1 MILFDSFKFSSFW
14 NMYFDEMVFRIF
26 FIRLVWVNV
35 FGILIKKLY
44 KKKIISYDNY
54 RYYIKLSGNLGILY
68 I

>member
-14 NMYFDEMVFRIF
+14 NMYFDEMVFCIF

-35 FGILIKKLY
+35 FGILIKILY
-44 KKKIISYDNY
+44 KKKIILYDN
-54 RYYIKLSGNLGILY
+54 YYIKLSGNLGILY